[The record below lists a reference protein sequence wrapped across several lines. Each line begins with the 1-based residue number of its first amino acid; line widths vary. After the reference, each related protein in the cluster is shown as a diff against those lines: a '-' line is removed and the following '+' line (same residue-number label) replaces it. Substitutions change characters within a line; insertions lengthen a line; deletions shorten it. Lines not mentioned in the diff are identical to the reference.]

1 MPRQPHDVADAV
13 YAFRG
18 DVNQYLGRYDRRIK
32 QLGED
37 YIRERHGEVVARG
50 GAWDF
55 KAVKDEAFEYA
66 LRTLHGINAIEE
78 APGEP
83 AHAA

>member
-1 MPRQPHDVADAV
+1 VPRQPHDVADAV
-13 YAFRG
+13 YAFRS

-37 YIRERHGEVVARG
+37 YIREKHGEVVARG

-55 KAVKDEAFEYA
+55 AAVKDEAFQYA
-66 LRTLHGINAIEE
+66 IGAISGARSIEE
-78 APGEP
+78 VHGES